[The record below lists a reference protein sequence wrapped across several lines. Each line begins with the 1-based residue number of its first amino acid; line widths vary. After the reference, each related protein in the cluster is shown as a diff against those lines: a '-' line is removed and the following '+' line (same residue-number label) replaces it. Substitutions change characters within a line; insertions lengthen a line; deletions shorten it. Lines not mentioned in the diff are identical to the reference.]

1 MSGRNEMRNR
11 VVRQDDRGSA
21 AGRCLDGADQKYACV
36 CSHPARRIA
45 GFTLIELLIVIV
57 ILGLLLS
64 LVAPTMFSKVGSSQ
78 RKTAMAQMQMLS
90 TALDT
95 YRLDIGDYPARLED
109 LRSGTAPGWDGP
121 YLPRELPLDPW
132 GNPYVYGVQSSDPLR
147 PYSLKSFGKDGREGG
162 EADNEDI
169 IFQ

>member
-1 MSGRNEMRNR
+1 MRR
-11 VVRQDDRGSA
+11 RPVR
-21 AGRCLDGADQKYACV
+21 
-36 CSHPARRIA
+36 

-95 YRLDIGDYPARLED
+95 YRLDTGVFPSQLSD
-109 LRSGTAPGWDGP
+109 LRAASVPGWDGP
-121 YLPRELPLDPW
+121 YLPRDVPSDPW
-132 GNPYVYGVQSSDPLR
+132 GNPYVYS
-147 PYSLKSFGKDGREGG
+147 
-162 EADNEDI
+162 
-169 IFQ
+169 

>member
-1 MSGRNEMRNR
+1 MPHTHPVEARNQSRLAFR
-11 VVRQDDRGSA
+11 
-21 AGRCLDGADQKYACV
+21 
-36 CSHPARRIA
+36 

-78 RKTAMAQMQMLS
+78 RKTATAQMQMLS

-95 YRLDIGDYPARLED
+95 YRLDVGSYPASLSE

-121 YLPRELPLDPW
+121 YLPRELPKDPW
-132 GNPYVYGVQSSDPLR
+132 GNPYVYSLDSADSSKPFKL
-147 PYSLKSFGKDGREGG
+147 LSFGKDGRAGG
-162 EADNEDI
+162 EGDAADI
-169 IFQ
+169 VFQ

>member
-1 MSGRNEMRNR
+1 MPMSVIRPSLFS
-11 VVRQDDRGSA
+11 QQS
-21 AGRCLDGADQKYACV
+21 
-36 CSHPARRIA
+36 ARRPRRHVC

-64 LVAPTMFSKVGSSQ
+64 LVAPAMFSKVGSSQ

-95 YRLDIGDYPARLED
+95 YRLDTGSFPASLNE

-121 YLPRELPLDPW
+121 YLPRELPADPW
-132 GNPYVYGVQSSDPLR
+132 GNPYIYSSQANDALK
-147 PYSLKSFGKDGREGG
+147 PYTLMSYGKDGRAGG
-162 EADNEDI
+162 EGDGEDI
-169 IFQ
+169 VFQ

>member
-1 MSGRNEMRNR
+1 MRR
-11 VVRQDDRGSA
+11 PR
-21 AGRCLDGADQKYACV
+21 
-36 CSHPARRIA
+36 AR

-64 LVAPTMFSKVGSSQ
+64 LVAPAMFSKVGSSQ

-95 YRLDIGDYPARLED
+95 YRLDTGAFPETLSE
-109 LRSGTAPGWDGP
+109 LRQGEAPGWDGP
-121 YLPRELPLDPW
+121 YLPRELPMDPW
-132 GNPYVYGVQSSDPLR
+132 GNPYAYESQSDDAAN
-147 PYSLKSFGKDGREGG
+147 PYSLKSYGKDGKEGG
-162 EADNEDI
+162 EGDNEDI